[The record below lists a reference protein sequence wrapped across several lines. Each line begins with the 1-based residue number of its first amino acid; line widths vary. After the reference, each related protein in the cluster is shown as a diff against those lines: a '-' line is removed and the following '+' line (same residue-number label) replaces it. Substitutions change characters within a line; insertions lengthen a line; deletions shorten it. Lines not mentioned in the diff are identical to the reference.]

1 MKPSAFN
8 ALTISDQLGQLWRK
22 GVYIG
27 KRKEDGRVITIY
39 QLESFYVEIHY
50 RKYRSVIEN
59 IVISEDPLILEPYL
73 EQIEVEI

>member
-1 MKPSAFN
+1 MKQSAFS

-39 QLESFYVEIHY
+39 QLESFYVEIYY
-50 RKYRSVIEN
+50 RKYRSVIEH

>member
-1 MKPSAFN
+1 MKQSAFS

-39 QLESFYVEIHY
+39 QLESFYVEIYY
-50 RKYRSVIEN
+50 RKYRSVIEY